1 VIYMG
6 EATYYLKANNCTEEA
21 LENIRKFILEAC
33 EAQDYWQD
41 NRDMEVAGK
50 RKEFWSKFGKKFP
63 LTSKYLK
70 QTKSYDNKILYGGD
84 CNNDLAGYLDFG
96 DKEDAEDNLELYDEQ
111 LLYNAYV
118 WHFANWD
125 GFADFLKSEFGL
137 TKVRW
142 ISDEYM
148 NPFDVL

>member
-1 VIYMG
+1 MIIIG
-6 EATYYLKANNCTEEA
+6 EAVYYLKADNCTKEA

-50 RKEFWSKFGKKFP
+50 RKEFWSEFKKKFP
-63 LTSKYLK
+63 MTSKYLK
-70 QTKSYDNKILYGGD
+70 QTKSLDDKKLYGGD

-96 DKEDAEDNLELYDEQ
+96 DKEDTEYNLELHDECM
-111 LLYNAYV
+111 LYNAMV

>member
-1 VIYMG
+1 MG
-6 EATYYLKANNCTEEA
+6 EAIYYLKADNCTEEA
-21 LENIRKFILEAC
+21 LENIKKFIIEAS

-41 NRDMEVAGK
+41 NREMEIAGN
-50 RKEFWSKFGKKFP
+50 RSEFWIGFGEKFP

-70 QTKSYDNKILYGGD
+70 QTKDGDTMLYGGD

-96 DKEDAEDNLELYDEQ
+96 DNENADNLELCDEN
-111 LLYNAYV
+111 LRYHACV
-118 WHFANWD
+118 WHFANWN
-125 GFADFLKSEFGL
+125 GFANFLKSEFGL
-137 TKVRW
+137 KKVRW